1 MFITDIRYS
10 EASLPSSVTLLQS
23 VTSFLYTGK
32 GTTGQARQVNVT
44 STFPKRRYVCAAYLF
59 THLQIYKTFIFFF
72 TDHITSEPML
82 SRPEL
87 CGNELHRWRL
97 PSCSLQILL
106 AASKRDGEAATALSS
121 WRCATT
127 NQCNAPLGKSRL
139 MKQKLS
145 FQVWHTL
152 TEYSSPRKCHRASS
166 WNDEKICTRVQLT
179 AASQVM

>member
-10 EASLPSSVTLLQS
+10 EASLSSSVTVAKCDFVSAHRKGNHRSGSSSECHKHLSQKEICLCCLS
-23 VTSFLYTGK
+23 VH
-32 GTTGQARQVNVT
+32 T
-44 STFPKRRYVCAAYLF
+44 STDLQNI
-59 THLQIYKTFIFFF
+59 HLFFF